1 MREALLLLLIIASGF
16 VASGLAASLYRFL
29 SGKSEYAPEPKTEA
43 GKLAAVGLTIVT
55 GPAVLTFNA
64 LKADPAEQPRAYLMV
79 VFSVA
84 ALWSYVLG
92 LFVVTLAI
100 RIPSPF

>member
-16 VASGLAASLYRFL
+16 VASGLIASLYRFL
-29 SGKSEYAPEPKTEA
+29 SGKAEYAPAPTTEA
-43 GKLAAVGLTIVT
+43 GRLAAVGLTIFT

-64 LKADPAEQPRAYLMV
+64 LKADPAEQPRAYLIV
-79 VFSVA
+79 AFSVA

-92 LFVVTLAI
+92 LFIVSLAI
-100 RIPSPF
+100 RIPNPF

>member
-1 MREALLLLLIIASGF
+1 MREALLLLMIVASGF
-16 VASGLAASLYRFL
+16 VASGLIAAIYRVA
-29 SGKSEYAPEPKTEA
+29 SGKGEYAPQPKTEA
-43 GKLAAVGLTIVT
+43 GKLAAVGLTIFT

-79 VFSVA
+79 VLSVV

-92 LFVVTLAI
+92 LFVVTVAI
-100 RIPSPF
+100 RLPLSF

>member
-16 VASGLAASLYRFL
+16 VASGLIASLYRLL
-29 SGKSEYAPEPKTEA
+29 SGKPDYAPDPKTEA
-43 GKLAAVGLTIVT
+43 GRLAAVGLTIFT

-64 LKADPAEQPRAYLMV
+64 LKASAAEQPRAYLAAVLAV
-79 VFSVA
+79 V

-92 LFVVTLAI
+92 LFVVSLAI
-100 RIPSPF
+100 SLPSPF

>member
-1 MREALLLLLIIASGF
+1 MREALLLLLIVASGF
-16 VASGLAASLYRFL
+16 VASGLIASLYRL
-29 SGKSEYAPEPKTEA
+29 LAGTAEYAPQPKTEA
-43 GKLAAVGLTIVT
+43 GKLAAVGLTIIT

-79 VFSVA
+79 VFMVA

-92 LFVVTLAI
+92 LFIVSLAI
-100 RIPSPF
+100 RIPNPF

>member
-1 MREALLLLLIIASGF
+1 MREALLLLLIVASGF
-16 VASGLAASLYRFL
+16 VASGLIAALYRVIA
-29 SGKSEYAPEPKTEA
+29 GTPNYAPQPKTEA
-43 GKLAAVGLTIVT
+43 GKLAAVGLTIFT

-64 LKADPAEQPRAYLMV
+64 MKADPAEQPRAYLMV
-79 VFSVA
+79 VLSVV

-92 LFVVTLAI
+92 LFVLTLAI

>member
-1 MREALLLLLIIASGF
+1 MREALLLLLIVASGF
-16 VASGLAASLYRFL
+16 VASGLVASLYRL
-29 SGKSEYAPEPKTEA
+29 VSGKPDYAPEPKTDA
-43 GKLAAVGLTIVT
+43 GRMAAVGLTILT

-79 VFSVA
+79 VLAVA

-92 LFVVTLAI
+92 LFVVTVAI
-100 RIPSPF
+100 RLPNPF